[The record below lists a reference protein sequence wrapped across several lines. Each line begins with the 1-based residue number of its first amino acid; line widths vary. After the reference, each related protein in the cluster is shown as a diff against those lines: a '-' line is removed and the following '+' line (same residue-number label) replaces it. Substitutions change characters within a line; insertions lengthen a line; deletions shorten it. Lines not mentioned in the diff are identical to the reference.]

1 MPLFITDNK
10 KYFILTTQLCIKLEL
25 ELNVSGHGRE
35 WSHIGDKLYYSVHP
49 RNNED
54 SESTFVI
61 NSQQFN
67 FLGSLISGWGSSYS
81 SMIKEVSTA

>member
-1 MPLFITDNK
+1 MPLRITDNK

-25 ELNVSGHGRE
+25 ELNVSGRGHE
-35 WSHIGDKLYYSVHP
+35 LSHIGDKLYYFVHP

-61 NSQQFN
+61 NSPQFN
-67 FLGSLISGWGSSYS
+67 FLSSFIYGWGSSYS
-81 SMIKEVSTA
+81 TMIKEVQLS